1 MIYVRTIDY
10 SSQNFGLILLSYL
23 PAIPIF
29 AYPIGVTLFLFLF
42 KEQLSE
48 PKVKRSFGAFYQQID
63 LEKGRLALAYHPLT
77 LFRRLIFALI
87 PKVFFAYPWM
97 QIILL
102 LVINFVFTFY
112 YLEVR
117 PHTGPKMLYYREAHN
132 EIMILVLSY
141 LIFIFTDFVK
151 YGQDGS
157 LISGY
162 VFVACIVEIFI
173 VNIGFIFYGYGRS
186 TAKAVAKRIL

>member
-1 MIYVRTIDY
+1 M
-10 SSQNFGLILLSYL
+10 
-23 PAIPIF
+23 
-29 AYPIGVTLFLFLF
+29 AY
-42 KEQLSE
+42 
-48 PKVKRSFGAFYQQID
+48 Y
-63 LEKGRLALAYHPLT
+63 PLT

-87 PKVFFAYPWM
+87 PKVFFAYPWL
-97 QIILL
+97 QIQLL

-117 PHTGPKMLYYREAHN
+117 PHTEPSMYYREAHN

-141 LIFIFTDFVK
+141 LIFIFTDFMK
-151 YGQDGS
+151 YGQDGT
-157 LISGY
+157 LIIGY
-162 VFVACIVEIFI
+162 VFVAGIVEIFI